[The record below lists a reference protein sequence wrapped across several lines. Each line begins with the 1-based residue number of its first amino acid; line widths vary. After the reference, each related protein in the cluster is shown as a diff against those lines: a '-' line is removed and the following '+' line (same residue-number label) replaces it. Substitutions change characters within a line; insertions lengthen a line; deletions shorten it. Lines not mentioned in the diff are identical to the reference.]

1 MSHRR
6 SIQSDL
12 PIHLDHPRILRQQ
25 CRNQI
30 PSRYR
35 NQIPSRYRNQI
46 PSRYR
51 NQIPSRYQFQIRLS
65 SLQLHHLGH
74 PMSHRRSIQ
83 SDLPIHLD
91 HPMILRQQFRKQIP
105 SR

>member
-12 PIHLDHPRILRQQ
+12 PFHLDHPRILRQQ

-35 NQIPSRYRNQI
+35 TRSPAATRTRSPAATGTRSPAATSFRSAC
-46 PSRYR
+46 PA
-51 NQIPSRYQFQIRLS
+51 S
-65 SLQLHHLGH
+65 SYTTLAT
-74 PMSHRRSIQ
+74 P
-83 SDLPIHLD
+83 
-91 HPMILRQQFRKQIP
+91 
-105 SR
+105 